1 MNVTYSQ
8 NPSDGFR
15 DVPLLQGALCLPLEV
30 DPAGGVMR
38 LYFRCSPVSAAT
50 SVSVPSVRVH
60 REEAPPGQVWT
71 LFRVLINPAAAGGPG
86 EYLANLE
93 LGGCPVAVLLRI
105 ASVAGTAVTTSAGHR
120 RQQIQAPVR
129 PTGSGPDQARQAAS
143 TFCSS
148 RPSRQ
153 SRLWV
158 RVLLALLVGAL
169 LPGAFLWARGLG
181 PRPVA
186 AVPPS
191 SPTGTAQDQV
201 SPGEP
206 PVIVQAQE
214 EEEPDPTSSPT
225 PTGSA
230 VENLAGLGASRR
242 LTHADLQGMSA
253 RDLTLARNSLY
264 ARHGRPFKD
273 AELRR
278 YFQAQP
284 WYREDPSYQDSVLS
298 PLERANAGFI
308 MRYQETTGL
317 TW

>member
-1 MNVTYSQ
+1 MNVTYSR

-30 DPAGGVMR
+30 DPAGGILR
-38 LYFRCSPVSAAT
+38 LYFRCSPVSPAT
-50 SVSVPSVRVH
+50 SVSVPWVRVH

-93 LGGCPVAVLLRI
+93 LGGCRVAVLLRI
-105 ASVAGTAVTTSAGHR
+105 ASGAGTAVTTSAGHR
-120 RQQIQAPVR
+120 PQQTREPG
-129 PTGSGPDQARQAAS
+129 PTTSPGPDQARQAAS
-143 TFCSS
+143 TSRSS
-148 RPSRQ
+148 RSSRQ

-158 RVLLALLVGAL
+158 FVLLALLVGAL

-191 SPTGTAQDQV
+191 SPTGTAQDQ
-201 SPGEP
+201 
-206 PVIVQAQE
+206 
-214 EEEPDPTSSPT
+214 EEPDSTPSPT
-225 PTGSA
+225 PAGSA

-242 LTHADLQGMSA
+242 LTHADLQGISA

-264 ARHGRPFKD
+264 ARHGRPFQD

-284 WYREDPSYQDSVLS
+284 WYREDPSYQDSFLS
-298 PLERANAGFI
+298 TLERENARFI
-308 MRYQETTGL
+308 LRHQESSGL